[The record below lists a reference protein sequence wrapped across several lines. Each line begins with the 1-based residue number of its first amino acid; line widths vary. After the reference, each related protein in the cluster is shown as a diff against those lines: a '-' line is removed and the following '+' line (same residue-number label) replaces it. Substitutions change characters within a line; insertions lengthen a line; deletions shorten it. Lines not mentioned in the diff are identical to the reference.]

1 MRGLVFVLIVLLA
14 FACNGGEEG
23 PRTATPAPSPSGTAT
38 ATVVASST
46 PTPETTAAP
55 EIAYVRAGTADVWL
69 MAADGSGKR
78 NLTQGG
84 CPYGSRLYWSPQ
96 GDRIA
101 CISSVAVPQVE
112 TRLLI
117 FDLDGQITLSL
128 QHAGYFFGWPPSL
141 WSPSGQR
148 LAYGVQ
154 EDAPRSEGAEQR
166 PPETPVLMVV
176 DAAQGTLRSIPG
188 GEWPQWSSDADRL
201 AYHQAVDDALVVY
214 DPASGQEETL
224 ANGLRPLGW
233 VLGGK
238 KLLVAANYQ
247 EQEEGATYEANLLDP
262 ATGQMTRT
270 PDLDNT
276 DFWLSPDEDTVAF
289 HALGARARDY
299 RLAMLNLSSLQLSPI
314 AGSSI
319 GYGSDF
325 IPQDSLAFSRDG
337 SDIYWVD
344 RTDAP
349 ETIYKANRD
358 GSGLVKLLEPP
369 GWFGGF
375 SPDLRSILYYV
386 YHRPEDAN
394 KLPNGLWASNIDG
407 SDARFLAEQ
416 EQVSWAAWRPTP

>member
-1 MRGLVFVLIVLLA
+1 MRGLACVLIVLLA
-14 FACNGGEEG
+14 FACNGGQEG
-23 PRTATPAPSPSGTAT
+23 PRTATPTPSPSAT
-38 ATVVASST
+38 AAA
-46 PTPETTAAP
+46 TAAP

-78 NLTQGG
+78 NLTEGG
-84 CPYGSRLYWSPQ
+84 CPPGSKLFWRPQ

-101 CISSVAVPQVE
+101 CISSVDEPQVE

-117 FDLDGQITLSL
+117 LDLDGQVTLRL
-128 QHAGYFFGWPPSL
+128 RHAGYFLGWPPL
-141 WSPSGQR
+141 FWSPSGQR
-148 LAYGVQ
+148 LAYVVQ
-154 EDAPRSEGAEQR
+154 EEVPWAEGAEQR

-176 DAAQGTLRSIPG
+176 DAAQGIARSIPS
-188 GEWPQWSSDADRL
+188 GEWLQWSSDGDRL

-262 ATGQMTRT
+262 ATGQITRT

-276 DFWLSPDEDTVAF
+276 DFWLSADEDTVAF
-289 HALGARARDY
+289 VALRARDY
-299 RLAMLNLSSLQLSPI
+299 RLAMLNLSDLQSTPI
-314 AGSSI
+314 AASII

-325 IPQDSLAFSRDG
+325 IPQNQLAFSPDG
-337 SDIYWVD
+337 SQVYWADLGGSVPP
-344 RTDAP
+344 A
-349 ETIYKANRD
+349 IYKANRD
-358 GSGLVKLLEPP
+358 GSGLTKLFDLP

-375 SPDLRSILYYV
+375 SPDLRSMLYYIN
-386 YHRPEDAN
+386 HRPGGGDRW
-394 KLPNGLWASNIDG
+394 PNELWVSNVDG
-407 SDARFLAEQ
+407 SDARLLAER
-416 EQVSWAAWRPTP
+416 VSWAAWRPTP